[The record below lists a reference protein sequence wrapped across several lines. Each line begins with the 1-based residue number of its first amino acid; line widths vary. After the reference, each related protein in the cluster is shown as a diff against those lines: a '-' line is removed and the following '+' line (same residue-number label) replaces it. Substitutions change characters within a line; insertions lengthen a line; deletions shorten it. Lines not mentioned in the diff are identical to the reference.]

1 MLLFLSISC
10 EQEEIIDIGIESFL
24 EQPKSSKS
32 KNASKLTDQELIEQI
47 EDLKNGTKR
56 AYFKYNRK
64 HPKQGFNKKFGKPI
78 VKETKYIKFTDDD
91 NITMIIPLVK
101 KNNKKRKVL
110 ASYYKNEKKLYRIF
124 TNKKYKRNNNES
136 ISERNLLNY
145 LNLFLRKTQNKYY
158 QSKSSNPEE
167 YLYSSGCWDVYQ
179 VHESGVSYRSYR
191 NTCTDEKGNGEDD
204 EWDEPAD
211 PPTDDGTNDDDVNDY
226 CDGSDPG
233 CEGGGGGSSDSGGS
247 DDGNNNSTSS
257 YTLSEEPEFQYPI
270 NSTYATDYPKLTEYL
285 KNKIP
290 LIYDIP
296 KIINAI
302 HDITNLPYYEI
313 EDDLQFDSGPIIE
326 IIQLDDYA
334 INTDENTVGLFDKSN
349 PNNLFIDKDYI
360 LALENSNE
368 DQLIQEGLLFYLGVV
383 LLHEYVHYGD
393 NTNAVQYQ
401 GEEGDEFELRVYGQ
415 NMTPSSAEWL
425 ILNKYY

>member
-1 MLLFLSISC
+1 MVI
-10 EQEEIIDIGIESFL
+10 
-24 EQPKSSKS
+24 
-32 KNASKLTDQELIEQI
+32 
-47 EDLKNGTKR
+47 
-56 AYFKYNRK
+56 
-64 HPKQGFNKKFGKPI
+64 
-78 VKETKYIKFTDDD
+78 
-91 NITMIIPLVK
+91 IIPLKKK
-101 KNNKKRKVL
+101 KNKKKKILV
-110 ASYYKNEKKLYRIF
+110 AYYKNGKKKYKIF
-124 TNKKYKRNNNES
+124 TNKKYKRQYNES
-136 ISERNLLNY
+136 ISERNILNY
-145 LNLFLRKTQNKYY
+145 LWIFFENNKKKNSNSKTYTSGREDNLGTI
-158 QSKSSNPEE
+158 
-167 YLYSSGCWDVYQ
+167 GCWDVYI
-179 VHESGVSYRSYR
+179 VHGDGYSYFSYRY
-191 NTCTDEKGNGEDD
+191 NCGVDEKGDGEID

-211 PPTDDGTNDDDVNDY
+211 PPTDDGPNDDDVNDY
-226 CDGSDPG
+226 CDGSDPD

-257 YTLSEEPEFQYPI
+257 YALSEEPEFQYPI
-270 NSTYATDYPKLTEYL
+270 NSTYATDYPKFTEYL

-290 LIYDIP
+290 RIYDIP
-296 KIINAI
+296 KIINVI

-349 PNNLFIDKDYI
+349 PNKLFIDKDYV

-368 DQLIQEGLLFYLGVV
+368 DQLIQEGLLFYLGIV

-401 GEEGDEFELRVYGQ
+401 GEEGDEFELRVYGR